1 MDRRLVNATPKVRA
15 AIVGSG
21 NIGSD
26 LLLKLLRSERIEPR
40 YMVGVDPSSPGLERA
55 RALIEVILKNRA
67 TEQAH
72 TAFHTVRFGDA

>member
-1 MDRRLVNATPKVRA
+1 MNATPKVRA

-55 RALIEVILKNRA
+55 RALGLVIVIL
-67 TEQAH
+67 
-72 TAFHTVRFGDA
+72 TVLWLIGVLGTPH